1 MMSYTKNYDRIVGFL
16 LLVVVATL
24 FADTFTFK
32 TRPFVPLN
40 TTFWPRVIL
49 GLIGVVAVYLI
60 IRGRATNEK
69 PEKFSAKA
77 GLVVLG
83 AAAYVYLMPIGGFF
97 VASSIVGACGFYWL
111 SEDRT
116 TRTIPVAGIYGLVV
130 SGVIFFV
137 FKELLKVQ
145 LPTAGGF

>member
-1 MMSYTKNYDRIVGFL
+1 MMSYTKNYDRIVGIVLL
-16 LLVVVATL
+16 LLVAIL

-49 GLIGVVAVYLI
+49 GLISVVAVYLV
-60 IRGRATNEK
+60 IRGRATDEV
-69 PEKFSAKA
+69 PEAFSRKA
-77 GLVVLG
+77 AFVVLG
-83 AAAYVYLMPIGGFF
+83 AAAYVFLMSIGGFF
-97 VASSIVGACGFYWL
+97 AVSSIVGACGFYWL

-116 TRTIPVAGIYGLVV
+116 PRTILMSGIYGLIV
-130 SGVIFFV
+130 SGTIFLV

-145 LPTAGGF
+145 LPVAGGF